1 MPLSRPRS
9 RSGPILRI
17 VLPWRGLAAI
27 LVGFVISGCAVMFV
41 APYDEQVDKQLT
53 ELHQKTRVFL
63 ARMNGTRGGYSDNKG
78 FYQEAHA
85 DVAVLISRAKLYGA
99 DKNKGTLDN
108 LQRLD
113 AAFNDLEEAHQAGPL
128 RGPAWGNTMDIH
140 FEALL
145 QIELHKKFSSGVAAP
160 RT

>member
-1 MPLSRPRS
+1 
-9 RSGPILRI
+9 
-17 VLPWRGLAAI
+17 
-27 LVGFVISGCAVMFV
+27 MFV

-63 ARMNGTRGGYSDNKG
+63 AKMNSTRGSYADNKG

-85 DVAVLISRAKLYGA
+85 DVAVLVSRAKLYGA

-128 RGPAWGNTMDIH
+128 RGPAWANTMDIH

-160 RT
+160 KT

>member
-1 MPLSRPRS
+1 MSSSPFRS
-9 RSGPILRI
+9 SDALRI
-17 VLPWRGLAAI
+17 RLPWRGFAA
-27 LVGFVISGCAVMFV
+27 VFFAFVISGCAVMFV

-63 ARMNGTRGGYSDNKG
+63 AKMNSTRGTYADNKG

-85 DVAVLISRAKLYGA
+85 DVAVLMSRAKLYGA
-99 DKNKGTLDN
+99 EKNKGTLDN

-113 AAFNDLEEAHQAGPL
+113 AAFNDLEEGHQAGPL
-128 RGPAWGNTMDIH
+128 RGSAWANTMDIH

-160 RT
+160 KT